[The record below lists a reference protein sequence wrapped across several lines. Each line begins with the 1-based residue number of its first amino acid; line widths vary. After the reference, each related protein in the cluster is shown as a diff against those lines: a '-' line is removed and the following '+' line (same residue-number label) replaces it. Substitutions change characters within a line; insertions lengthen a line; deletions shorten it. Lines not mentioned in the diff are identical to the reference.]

1 MFQRKLPSVAVSAV
15 MVFSIVVA
23 PHATAQELSETTAE
37 TTAETST
44 PEEAEQPPEVTLYQ
58 TPEESEDSTEET
70 PVDTT
75 ESERPMDE
83 EYSPRYSNSTVI
95 AGQSATS
102 EVRSS
107 FPAGA
112 RFELASQPPGG
123 WTVSIDSFSGAVTAS
138 TDSRLAEGTSLKQR
152 VNVTYPD
159 GSSDTAIAAF
169 VVAARQRTD
178 SQRFQAA
185 YSRVSVDPG
194 QGTEIAPK
202 WQGQSAPEGATFALL
217 SDPPALW
224 SITVDQSTGAA
235 RIGASDRLPA
245 GDAASVPVRVTFADG
260 STSRLE
266 LHATVSTA
274 PPAKP
279 GSFASRLNPTVRDV
293 VMSPDHLA
301 TAQVKGGPF
310 PTGTFFRIISDRSGP
325 VSSVIDAN
333 TGRLTLIPNS
343 SAKPG
348 LRKRV
353 MVEVSYPDG
362 SADVASAQVSIID
375 PSHSIAGRV
384 DPSYP
389 NGYVPFGQKIT
400 LRTDED
406 VPAGTEFSVEGD
418 APLGWTWTVDKNSG
432 ELDVRVHDNIVDV
445 SSEIP
450 VKATYSDD
458 STDTVYVHVEVTDL
472 AGHMRLHYPSTGM
485 EFGEQA
491 QARIQ
496 GAPAETTFDIVE
508 QPGDGWTAEIDEHG
522 QLTVASPKNEDA
534 EDNKDITVRVIFPD
548 RSATTVEAEFATGTH
563 ATQSAM
569 ELEPAQQPVAQ
580 SMAEVIDRLGLTDY
594 VDPTTGKLIQEL
606 PDDVE
611 DRIHAGFGASGNGQA
626 VKPEGDRV
634 ILVTLDGMLDL
645 VATGLPFILE
655 RIRSGQIRVAES

>member
-15 MVFSIVVA
+15 MVFSIVAA
-23 PHATAQELSETTAE
+23 PHATAQELSETAAE

-58 TPEESEDSTEET
+58 TPEESEDSTSEL
-70 PVDTT
+70 PADTT
-75 ESERPMDE
+75 QSRPSMGE
-83 EYSPRYSNSTVI
+83 EYSPWYSNSAVK

-102 EVRSS
+102 EVRSG

-152 VNVTYPD
+152 VDVAYPD
-159 GSSDTAIAAF
+159 GSSDTTMATF
-169 VVAARQRTD
+169 VVASRQGTD
-178 SQRFQAA
+178 SQRFHAA

-194 QGTEIAPK
+194 QDTEIAPN
-202 WQGQSAPEGATFALL
+202 WEGQSAPAGATFAPL

-224 SITVDQSTGAA
+224 SITVDPSTGTA

-245 GDAASVPVRVTFADG
+245 GDAVSVPVQVTFADG

-266 LHATVSTA
+266 LRATVSTA

-293 VMSPDHLA
+293 VMPPDHLA
-301 TAQVKGGPF
+301 TAQVRGGPF
-310 PTGTFFRIISDRSGP
+310 PTGTVFRVISERSGP

-333 TGRLTLIPNS
+333 TGRLTLIPNG

-348 LRKRV
+348 LQKRV

-362 SADVASAQVSIID
+362 SADVAVAQVSIID
-375 PSHSIAGRV
+375 PSQSIAGRV
-384 DPSYP
+384 DPKYP
-389 NGYVPFGQKIT
+389 NGYVPFGQRMT
-400 LRTDED
+400 LRTDKE
-406 VPAGTEFSVEGD
+406 VPAGTEFSLEGD
-418 APLGWTWTVDKNSG
+418 APLGWTWAVDEESG
-432 ELDVRVHDNIVDV
+432 ELDVRVHENIVDV
-445 SSEIP
+445 STEIP
-450 VKATYSDD
+450 VKATYSDN
-458 STDTVYVHVEVTDL
+458 SADTVYVHVEVTDL
-472 AGHMRLHYPSTGM
+472 AENMRLRYPSTGM
-485 EFGEQA
+485 ESGEQA

-496 GAPAETTFDIVE
+496 GAPAAITFDIVE
-508 QPGDGWTAEIDEHG
+508 QPGEGWTAQIDERG

-534 EDNKDITVRVIFPD
+534 EDKKDITVRVIFPD

-563 ATQSAM
+563 ATQTAM

-580 SMAEVIDRLGLTDY
+580 SMAEVIDRLGLAEY

-611 DRIHAGFGASGNGQA
+611 DRIHSGFGASGNGQA
-626 VKPEGDRV
+626 IKPEGDRV